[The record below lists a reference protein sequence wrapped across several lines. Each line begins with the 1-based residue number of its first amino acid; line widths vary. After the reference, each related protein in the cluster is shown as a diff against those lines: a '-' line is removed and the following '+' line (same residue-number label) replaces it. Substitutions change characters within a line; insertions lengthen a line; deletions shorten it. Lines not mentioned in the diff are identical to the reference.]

1 MKHQENKQSR
11 PQLIIDKQFISEI
24 SSKDDII
31 TITDSNLDLSTF
43 VSSLPQDLICD
54 DKTIADTPPNS
65 SASSCL
71 SSSSSP
77 SVDATVYNFTITF
90 PKPVNYII
98 PKSSYESLLSSTG
111 QLYSDVIE
119 SYMLSHS
126 KLKYDLYFL
135 PFPTATD
142 IAFNGKSTI
151 RKANKLS
158 KYNFIAGPVH
168 KKGKETDHWSL
179 IFINVSSSSFY
190 YFDSLKT
197 SQINSSS
204 YKVFDNFCNF
214 SSDFLI

>member
-1 MKHQENKQSR
+1 MKHQEKKQSH

-135 PFPTATD
+135 PFHTATN

-158 KYNFIAGPVH
+158 KYKFIAGPVH

-204 YKVFDNFCNF
+204 DKVFDNFRNF
-214 SSDFLI
+214 SS